1 MDKAGTK
8 EEASLSRA
16 NEDVGKRLKFF
27 RKSLSSKC
35 SQLEMSGKLGITQSM
50 YSLYEAGK
58 FEIPKNIRILLEK
71 QFGLNLVWLDTGNGS
86 MFQDDIMNVVK
97 NLFPKLNEEN
107 QILVLNIVKQAY
119 VAQCHQDELESL

>member
-86 MFQDDIMNVVK
+86 MFQDDIMNVCA
-97 NLFPKLNEEN
+97 
-107 QILVLNIVKQAY
+107 QIEQQIPSSVEIGNIVNFLRTSQLGIITKM
-119 VAQCHQDELESL
+119 

>member
-1 MDKAGTK
+1 
-8 EEASLSRA
+8 
-16 NEDVGKRLKFF
+16 
-27 RKSLSSKC
+27 
-35 SQLEMSGKLGITQSM
+35 M

-86 MFQDDIMNVVK
+86 MFQDDIVTIVK
-97 NLFPKLNEEN
+97 NLFPKLNEDN
-107 QILVLNIVKQAY
+107 QKLVLTIVKQTY

>member
-107 QILVLNIVKQAY
+107 QILVLNIVKQTY